1 VKHFVSYSI
10 FEVVR
15 MDTSDRGKR
24 KRADRLSPD
33 TELNDPKKMLLST
46 PSSVLTVFVPPLT
59 ALGHMHDH
67 HQAIRDAKQHHKSVS
82 RLRVERPKN
91 PHAKQIKDGGALT
104 SPVLNALF
112 LPEEHKIHRDEQRT
126 VESKSEV
133 HRLMSGL
140 RLDEPD
146 VPELKL

>member
-1 VKHFVSYSI
+1 
-10 FEVVR
+10 
-15 MDTSDRGKR
+15 MDTKDRGKR

-33 TELNDPKKMLLST
+33 TELSNPKKMLLST
-46 PSSVLTVFVPPLT
+46 PSSVLTVFIPPATVLS
-59 ALGHMHDH
+59 HMRDH

-82 RLRVERPKN
+82 RLHVERPKN
-91 PHAKQIKDGGALT
+91 PHAMQIKDGEALT
-104 SPVLNALF
+104 SPVANALF
-112 LPEEHKIHRDEQRT
+112 LPEEHKIHRDEQRA

-146 VPELKL
+146 VPEFKL